1 MNIGL
6 KNELISK
13 FMDNEQIK
21 IVHKDKWG
29 DLQWMTY
36 LTPEYQKSYSKLFNV
51 IEKLQEYGYQ
61 ISIDTEKAVTS
72 VDIKFELNVITGS
85 SGNTLKLKNRLFDC
99 IISAI
104 QHYNKLQEEKKKI
117 EEENRRKNV

>member
-51 IEKLQEYGYQ
+51 IEKLQKHNYQ
-61 ISIDTEKAVTS
+61 LVIDTEKAVT
-72 VDIKFELNVITGS
+72 VVEIKFNSIVIINST
-85 SGNTLKLKNRLFDC
+85 GNTLKLKHRIFDC
-99 IISAI
+99 IVNAI
-104 QHYNKLQEEKKKI
+104 QHYNKLQEEKNKANTLEK
-117 EEENRRKNV
+117 